1 MFRLAFPIAQQSS
14 KKFLMIVIVAAG
26 NYVTNGARMLEA
38 RDVAYARFIHEL
50 GPRHKFIH
58 LFIQA

>member
-1 MFRLAFPIAQQSS
+1 MAHQSS
-14 KKFLMIVIVAAG
+14 KKFLMIVAAG
-26 NYVTNGARMLEA
+26 NYVTDGVRMLEGGG
-38 RDVAYARFIHEL
+38 VAYARFIHEL